1 MSTKNKM
8 ELTNTYKT
16 KIRQLG
22 GDRGTLFVHIPKAI
36 ADNLDLEKLNDVI
49 VTIQKNE
56 PRLYRC
62 ERCQHQFLLELSEDK
77 VCPACNCETII
88 EVIEK

>member
-1 MSTKNKM
+1 MTI
-8 ELTNTYKT
+8 TNTYKT

-36 ADNLDLEKLNDVI
+36 VDNLDLEKANDVI

-62 ERCQHQFLLELSEDK
+62 ERCQHQLPLEPNEDK
-77 VCPACNCETII
+77 ICPACDCETII
-88 EVIEK
+88 EVVEK